1 VFRLSYL
8 GRSHWKARASWVQA
22 RVKAAGKK
30 KITTV
35 FWPCYAESRKVS
47 PTVLCAMKSGA

>member
-35 FWPCYAESRKVS
+35 FWPCYAESRTVS